1 MPGTKGMTVAEAN
14 PKYARFTLPGGRKR
28 SRGHVNVEMAIG
40 VTLFAVIALM
50 IVLAPVL
57 TWHDPTDQS
66 LREAMLGASADHP
79 LGTDQFGRDIWARL
93 LYGGRIDLLVA
104 VLAVLCPL
112 VVGTVVGAVAGYFR
126 GAVPAIIMRLA
137 DLVSSFPFYVLVIV
151 LVFVL
156 GNGGTSIFIAISAV
170 SWVPYTRIARGETMV
185 LRDREFVA
193 SCKASGFTDLWVLFR
208 HVIPNI
214 VSQGVV
220 YAMSDI
226 VVNLGIIVTLS
237 YFGLGI
243 VPPTPDWG
251 QMMNDGQQ
259 FLSAGIYGMTL
270 IPTAVIVLIS
280 LALSFIGDGLAN
292 ILKVRR

>member
-1 MPGTKGMTVAEAN
+1 MTHIMPKTQKKTVAESN
-14 PKYARFTLPGGRKR
+14 SRYARIRLPHHQGSYNPQIIAGL
-28 SRGHVNVEMAIG
+28 AILG
-40 VTLFAVIALM
+40 II
-50 IVLAPVL
+50 IVLVVAAPVFA
-57 TWHDPTDQS
+57 HADPTAQN
-66 LREAMLGASADHP
+66 LEEAMLGPSSRHL

-93 LYGGRIDLLVA
+93 LYGGRTDLFVSMMA
-104 VLAVLCPL
+104 VLAPLCI
-112 VVGTVVGAVAGYFR
+112 GTVTGSFAGYFNGR
-126 GAVPAIIMRLA
+126 MSRLVMRLC

-156 GNGGTSIFIAISAV
+156 GNGGMSIFLAITMV

-185 LRDREFVA
+185 LRDDEFIA
-193 SCKASGFTDLWVLFR
+193 SCRASGFSDIWVLIR

-214 VSQGVV
+214 ASQGIV

-226 VVNLGIIVTLS
+226 VINLGVIVTLS

-259 FLSAGIYGMTL
+259 FLSAGKYGLTI
-270 IPTAVIVLIS
+270 IPAAVIVLIS

-292 ILKVRR
+292 VLKVRK

>member
-1 MPGTKGMTVAEAN
+1 MPSPKETTVAEASEE
-14 PKYARFTLPGGRKR
+14 YARIRIPGRKR
-28 SRGHVNVEMAIG
+28 RKHLNAQILIG
-40 VTLFAVIALM
+40 SVMLGVIVLM
-50 IVLAPVL
+50 IVFAPII
-57 TWHDPTDQS
+57 TKANPTAQNLS
-66 LREAMLGASADHP
+66 EAMLDPSGTHP

-104 VLAVLCPL
+104 TMAVLAPL
-112 VVGTVVGAVAGYFR
+112 LIGTVLGSMAGYF
-126 GAVPAIIMRLA
+126 GGLLSSIIMRIS

-151 LVFVL
+151 LVFIL
-156 GNGGTSIFIAISAV
+156 GNGGMSIFIAITAV
-170 SWVPYTRIARGETMV
+170 SWVPYTRIARGETLI
-185 LRDREFVA
+185 LRDREFIA
-193 SCKASGFTDLWVLFR
+193 SCKASGFSNIWVLFK

-214 VSQGVV
+214 ASQGIV

-226 VVNLGIIVTLS
+226 VINLGIIVTLS

-259 FLSAGIYGMTL
+259 FLSAGNYGLTV

-292 ILKVRR
+292 TLKVRK

>member
-1 MPGTKGMTVAEAN
+1 MPGTRELPVAQASED
-14 PKYARFTLPGGRKR
+14 YARIRLPGARRRGRR
-28 SRGHVNVEMAIG
+28 SVNVELVVGG
-40 VTLFAVIALM
+40 VLLAVVVLM

-57 TWHDPTDQS
+57 THADPTRQS
-66 LREAMLGASADHP
+66 LREAMLGPSAAHP

-93 LYGGRIDLLVA
+93 LYGGRTDLLVA
-104 VLAVLCPL
+104 MLAVLCPL
-112 VVGTVVGAVAGYFR
+112 AVGTVLGAVAGYFR
-126 GAVPAIIMRLA
+126 GFVPGVIMRLA

-156 GNGGTSIFIAISAV
+156 GNGGMSIFLAISAV
-170 SWVPYTRIARGETMV
+170 SWVPYTRIARGETLT
-185 LRDREFVA
+185 LRDREFIA
-193 SCKASGFTDLWVLFR
+193 SCRASGFSDLWVLFR

-220 YAMSDI
+220 YAMSDV

-259 FLSAGIYGMTL
+259 FLAAGNYSMTL
-270 IPTAVIVLIS
+270 IPTAVIVTIS
-280 LALSFIGDGLAN
+280 LALSFLGDGLASV
-292 ILKVRR
+292 LKVRR

>member
-1 MPGTKGMTVAEAN
+1 MPESKQIPVAQAS
-14 PKYARFTLPGGRKR
+14 KDYAKIKLTGSKPRKR
-28 SRGHVNVEMAIG
+28 IHANVEIVIG
-40 VTLFAVIALM
+40 CVLLGIIALM
-50 IVLAPVL
+50 IIAAPLL
-57 TWHDPTDQS
+57 TPYDPTHQS
-66 LREAMLGASADHP
+66 LREAMLGFSSDHP

-93 LYGGRIDLLVA
+93 LYGGRIDLFVA
-104 VLAVLCPL
+104 VMAVFTPL
-112 VVGTVVGAVAGYFR
+112 VIGTILGAIAGYFD
-126 GAVPAIIMRLA
+126 GPVPVVIMRLA

-170 SWVPYTRIARGETMV
+170 SWVPYTRISRGETLV
-185 LRDREFVA
+185 LRDREFIA
-193 SCKASGFTDLWVLFR
+193 SCKTSGFSDGWVLFR

-214 VSQGVV
+214 ASQGIV

-226 VVNLGIIVTLS
+226 VINLGIIVTLS

-259 FLSAGIYGMTL
+259 FLSAGIYSLTV
-270 IPTAVIVLIS
+270 IPTIVIVLIS

-292 ILKVRR
+292 VLKVRR

>member
-1 MPGTKGMTVAEAN
+1 MTPIMPNTLKKRVAESI
-14 PKYARFTLPGGRKR
+14 PGYARIRFPHH
-28 SRGHVNVEMAIG
+28 RGSYNPQIIAG
-40 VTLFAVIALM
+40 SVILGIIILL
-50 IVLAPVL
+50 IVAAPVFA
-57 TWHDPTDQS
+57 HADPTAQN
-66 LREAMLGASADHP
+66 LEETMLGPSSKHL
-79 LGTDQFGRDIWARL
+79 LGTDQFGRDIWSRL
-93 LYGGRIDLLVA
+93 LYGGRTDLFVSMMA
-104 VLAVLCPL
+104 VLAPLCI
-112 VVGTVVGAVAGYFR
+112 GTVVGSIAGYFNGR
-126 GAVPAIIMRLA
+126 VSNLIMRLC

-156 GNGGTSIFIAISAV
+156 GNGGMSIFLAITMV

-185 LRDREFVA
+185 LRDDEFIA
-193 SCKASGFTDLWVLFR
+193 SCRASGFSDIWVLIR

-214 VSQGVV
+214 ATQGVV

-226 VVNLGIIVTLS
+226 VINLGVIVTLS

-259 FLSAGIYGMTL
+259 FLSAGKYGLTI
-270 IPTAVIVLIS
+270 IPAAVIVLIS

-292 ILKVRR
+292 VLKVRK